1 MRGHAFINLYIPHF
15 TAGYCFAS
23 KIFGCLL
30 YNSLGDLIIS
40 MNAFVIASRFSYPQ
54 NKLEVELQKALEDK
68 KRIMSESSAKDNEIM
83 RLKVI
88 YGPL

>member
-1 MRGHAFINLYIPHF
+1 
-15 TAGYCFAS
+15 
-23 KIFGCLL
+23 
-30 YNSLGDLIIS
+30 

-88 YGPL
+88 YELGS